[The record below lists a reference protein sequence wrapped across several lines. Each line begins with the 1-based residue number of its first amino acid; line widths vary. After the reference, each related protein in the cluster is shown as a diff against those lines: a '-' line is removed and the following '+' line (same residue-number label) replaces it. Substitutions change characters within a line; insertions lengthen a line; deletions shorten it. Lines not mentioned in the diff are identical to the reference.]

1 MIHFSNRLASRLA
14 ILLTLALAPLGSIA
28 IFAEYE
34 SWKTQ
39 KSAQESD
46 LLVRTL
52 DAVTG
57 QRAILESAVSSAD
70 RLILSLREVLDDPAA
85 CSALLEDY
93 IRHSGFY
100 AFAGFVGTE
109 ATMDC
114 VSQGDTL
121 DFSDSTYFDEL
132 LESPRNTFSFRDSGI
147 VTGMPVVIVTRQ
159 VLFEDRLLGFLIVSI
174 SRTRFDLIA
183 TSPRTQTAP
192 KKIYLVNHL
201 GEVLPQSDE
210 ESTATFLPDPETLA
224 RFLQARNG
232 IFRERSVEGETRV
245 FTLSEIAP
253 RQLFVLGSWEADDPQ
268 VQSRINMM
276 RLSFPLLMWLASIA
290 VVMLA
295 VHYLV
300 VRHLRHINSQLRR
313 FALGNRDE
321 FQRLPSDAP
330 SELRELDSTFTKMA
344 RLIRRDESERE
355 EALREK
361 TMLLREVHHRVKN
374 NLQLIASIL
383 NLQFRRLQDPQARTI
398 LRGVQL
404 RVRSLA
410 SIHQTLYSKNRISDA
425 NATAFFE
432 AILTETLAMSQS
444 DMSGLIVDTRFEP
457 VTLPPDKIIPA
468 SLLFAEAVTNAI
480 KYAAP
485 PKGQSAARIEI
496 SFLPHDNI
504 AELRVFNSLAEEGP
518 SSASDGLGR
527 ELMTAFALQ
536 INADFEIGPVEDEN
550 GFGWEMRL
558 RLNQADVSEHTSD

>member
-1 MIHFSNRLASRLA
+1 MIHLSNRLASRLA

-28 IFAEYE
+28 IFAEYG
-34 SWKTQ
+34 SWKTE
-39 KSAQESD
+39 KTAQEAG

-57 QRAILESAVSSAD
+57 QRAILESAASSAD
-70 RLILSLREVLDDPAA
+70 TLIRSLRDVLDDPAV
-85 CSALLEDY
+85 CSELLEDY
-93 IRHSGFY
+93 IRRTGFY
-100 AFAGFVGTE
+100 AFAGFIGTDYV
-109 ATMDC
+109 MDC
-114 VSQGDTL
+114 ISQGDAL
-121 DFSDSTYFDEL
+121 DFSENEHFAGL
-132 LESPRNTFSFRDSGI
+132 FESPRNMFSFQDAGI
-147 VTGMPVVIVTRQ
+147 VSGMPVVVVTRQ
-159 VLFEDRLLGFLIVSI
+159 VIHEDRLLGFLIVSI
-174 SRTRFDLIA
+174 SRARFDLIA
-183 TSPRTQTAP
+183 TSPSTQTGP
-192 KKIYLVNHL
+192 KKIYLLNHL
-201 GEVLPQSDE
+201 GDALPQSDGDNTKE
-210 ESTATFLPDPETLA
+210 MLPNPETIA
-224 RFLQARNG
+224 SFIDARNG
-232 IFRERSVEGETRV
+232 IFRARSVDGEARV
-245 FTLSEIAP
+245 FTLSELAP

-268 VQSRINMM
+268 VQSRINLM

-321 FQRLPSDAP
+321 FQRLPSVAP

-485 PKGQSAARIEI
+485 PKGQTAARIEI

-536 INADFEIGPVEDEN
+536 INADFEIGPIKDEN

-558 RLNQADVSEHTSD
+558 RLNQADVSEDTSD